1 MINLIP
7 PENTR
12 QGLNLNKR
20 KATGARFTRNV
31 GGVAVLLLQDIY
43 TVENIVVK
51 QEV

>member
-1 MINLIP
+1 MINLIS

-20 KATGARFTRNV
+20 KATGARFTWNV
-31 GGVAVLLLQDIY
+31 GRVTVLLHQDIY
-43 TVENIVVK
+43 MVENNVVK